1 MYISWRTLEMH
12 ERLLASVRYYI
23 CSDDRNGEN
32 ISREGRRHFM
42 LERNIVRNQ
51 SASANVNF
59 W

>member
-1 MYISWRTLEMH
+1 MH